1 MDGGT
6 GKRHIRGQVDQEL
19 EELRDALDAVDSK
32 LVDAL
37 VERRDLV
44 KQVARWK
51 VVRGRGIRDP
61 QREQELL
68 EKLVARG

>member
-1 MDGGT
+1 
-6 GKRHIRGQVDQEL
+6 
-19 EELRDALDAVDSK
+19 
-32 LVDAL
+32 VDAL

-68 EKLVARG
+68 EKLVARGEAAGSTRTS